1 MNAAHILIAVEPW
14 FQICRTKVPILEPVP
29 SSEPRNRFQE
39 PVLPSLVKTTQTI
52 VSKQM
57 GHHVFE
63 SNISDTAQISSLTYL
78 HVLPE
83 EDLRILGDDIGHALE
98 GLCADV
104 RRLLQQHG

>member
-1 MNAAHILIAVEPW
+1 
-14 FQICRTKVPILEPVP
+14 
-29 SSEPRNRFQE
+29 
-39 PVLPSLVKTTQTI
+39 
-52 VSKQM
+52 M